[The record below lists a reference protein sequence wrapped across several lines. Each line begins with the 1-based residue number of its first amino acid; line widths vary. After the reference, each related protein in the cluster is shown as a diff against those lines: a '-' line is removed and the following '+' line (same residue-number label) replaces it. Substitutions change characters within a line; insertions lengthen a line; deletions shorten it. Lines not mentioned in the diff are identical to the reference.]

1 MGFAHRFRGGDAFV
15 LVGGAHPTKL
25 NYRDEWRDTRDE
37 EKRVSMHP
45 VVAFM
50 QRSVLNSV
58 GPNLNSLALARQI

>member
-1 MGFAHRFRGGDAFV
+1 VGFAHRFRGGDAFV

-25 NYRDEWRDTRDE
+25 NYRDE